1 MQVYVLDCNLL
12 MQNERSDIVDGR
24 SYIDSKSFSSVI
36 VFPSLA
42 LLRIVTAEDLH
53 EIYQESLIT

>member
-1 MQVYVLDCNLL
+1 MQVYVLGCNLL

-24 SYIDSKSFSSVI
+24 SYIDSKSFSSV
-36 VFPSLA
+36 VGFPSIT